1 MSHSET
7 FFLGG
12 EMGKKLRSYWNSC
25 TFVSELHKLILSF
38 AAEFVMYEASQIDK
52 MNIELAYE

>member
-1 MSHSET
+1 MLT
-7 FFLGG
+7 T
-12 EMGKKLRSYWNSC
+12 KI
-25 TFVSELHKLILSF
+25 ILSF